1 MTKRPRANVAASVHA
16 RLLNRRRE
24 TGEDFLCCFNATLR
38 SGCSTASVSLH
49 TATSLFS
56 GHRLRGRLTESALEP

>member
-24 TGEDFLCCFNATLR
+24 TGEDFLCLLQRYAAERLLYRLGQSAHRDQFVLR
-38 SGCSTASVSLH
+38 P
-49 TATSLFS
+49 
-56 GHRLRGRLTESALEP
+56 SAARPAH